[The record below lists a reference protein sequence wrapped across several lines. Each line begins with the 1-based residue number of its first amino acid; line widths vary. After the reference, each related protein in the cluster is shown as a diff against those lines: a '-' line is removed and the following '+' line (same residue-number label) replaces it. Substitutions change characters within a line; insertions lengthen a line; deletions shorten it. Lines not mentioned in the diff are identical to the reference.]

1 MRHLVKTT
9 VIYLCL
15 VSPPFFGLVGILE
28 VGKGISAP
36 RSIGGEWLLDDASR
50 KEAAAPCPGLEF
62 DKQPTIKISQS
73 GLRAEVLFADKAKTK
88 LSVAIDGD
96 HVTGS
101 GGAGAGGC
109 DQPLTLDAHLSGTGA
124 GARLVGS
131 LEHRGC
137 ASCPATAFRAGKNP
151 PATNP

>member
-36 RSIGGEWLLDDASR
+36 RSIGGDWQLDDASR
-50 KEAAAPCPGLEF
+50 QQAAATCPGVEF
-62 DKQPTIKISQS
+62 EKQPTIKISQS
-73 GLRAEVLFADKAKTK
+73 GLRAEVVFADKAKTK
-88 LSVAIDGD
+88 LSVEIDGE

-101 GGAGAGGC
+101 GGASAGGC
-109 DQPLTLDAHLSGTGA
+109 DQPLTLDARLSGQGA

-131 LEHRGC
+131 LERRGC
-137 ASCPATAFRAGKNP
+137 ASCPAAEFRAGKNP
-151 PATNP
+151 PATTP